1 VGAPPESDGNIG
13 IFSQIEAK
21 ILSYHSNLLPALCN
35 KLSSPRFDNFP
46 HHFQHYYQAAPR
58 VRTSCRTYD
67 APHAGEFFVSFSY
80 HPMSL
85 IEESQSADTTP
96 ESLSAPPLFMEQEL
110 ALHGVR
116 RQITWLREYMLQE
129 KHRGLFHLSRLIEG
143 LDRALEVA
151 QRVRVEVADLLDA
164 DLIAGAKL
172 REEKKLPE
180 DSPQPPPV
188 SGELLLVE
196 KEKAAV
202 RPKTAS
208 NFSSM

>member
-1 VGAPPESDGNIG
+1 
-13 IFSQIEAK
+13 
-21 ILSYHSNLLPALCN
+21 
-35 KLSSPRFDNFP
+35 
-46 HHFQHYYQAAPR
+46 
-58 VRTSCRTYD
+58 
-67 APHAGEFFVSFSY
+67 
-80 HPMSL
+80 
-85 IEESQSADTTP
+85 
-96 ESLSAPPLFMEQEL
+96 MEQEL